1 MGALEGRTVVLTGAS
16 RGIGRSLAGCLAA
29 EGARLGICG
38 RDKAALSELEGELGR
53 PVVTAAFDLCFEAP
67 ALDFLA
73 KVRAELGGIDVLINN
88 AGFNP
93 RKAPLVEVATEEFDS
108 ILAVNL
114 RAPFLLMR
122 ECARDMKEKGG
133 GHVINILSTVCH
145 SDMETMGAYTAAKE
159 GLRAL
164 TNVFR
169 KEVIEDGIR
178 VTAVYPGGTDTDF
191 RPNSRTAYMKP
202 SSVAAAVLTAL
213 TLPEDLVVHELTFRP
228 MVENNF

>member
-1 MGALEGRTVVLTGAS
+1 MA
-16 RGIGRSLAGCLAA
+16 
-29 EGARLGICG
+29 
-38 RDKAALSELEGELGR
+38 
-53 PVVTAAFDLCFEAP
+53 
-67 ALDFLA
+67 
-73 KVRAELGGIDVLINN
+73 
-88 AGFNP
+88 
-93 RKAPLVEVATEEFDS
+93 EVATEEFDS

-122 ECARDMKEKGG
+122 ETAREMKERGS

-145 SDMETMGAYTAAKE
+145 SDMATMGAYTAAKE

-169 KEVIEDGIR
+169 KEVLEDGIR
-178 VTAVYPGGTDTDF
+178 VTAIYPGGTDTEF
-191 RPNSRTAYMKP
+191 RPNPRHDYMKP
-202 SSVAAAVLTAL
+202 SSVADAVLTAL